1 MNFWT
6 GTLFRRCD
14 KNIIKNNFKLE
25 YYMANITFKGNPVHT
40 VGELP
45 AKGTPAPGFTLVK
58 SDLSEAKLSDFKG
71 KNVVLNIFPSLDTG
85 TCAASVR
92 RFNKEAASLDN
103 TVVLGISADLPFA
116 AGRFCSAEGI
126 ENVITLSTFR
136 DEAFGKDY
144 GLLIIDGPMRGL
156 LARAVVVI
164 DPEGKVRY
172 KELVSEIA
180 QEPDYH
186 SAINSIV

>member
-1 MNFWT
+1 
-6 GTLFRRCD
+6 
-14 KNIIKNNFKLE
+14 
-25 YYMANITFKGNPVHT
+25 MANITFKGNSVHT
-40 VGELP
+40 IGELP
-45 AKGTPAPGFTLVK
+45 VKGAAAPDFTLVK
-58 SDLSEAKLSDFKG
+58 GDLSEAKLSDFKG

-92 RFNKEAASLDN
+92 RFNKEATSLDN

-126 ENVITLSTFR
+126 ENVVTLSNFR

-144 GLLIIDGPMRGL
+144 GVLMSDGPLKGL
-156 LARAVVVI
+156 LARAVVVVN
-164 DPEGKVRY
+164 PEGNVVY
-172 KELVSEIA
+172 NELVSEIA
-180 QEPDYH
+180 QEPDYY